1 MESDPFSVFLPLA
14 IRGFFTAIVFG
25 VPWLVWLLL
34 VRGKGSQQN
43 RSSLRGAIQ

>member
-1 MESDPFSVFLPLA
+1 MESDLFSVFLPLT
-14 IRGFFTAIVFG
+14 IIVFA

-43 RSSLRGAIQ
+43 KSSSKGAIQ